1 MAIRHPR
8 ACGREAIS
16 RAPHTA
22 APHEIPAST
31 PSRSL
36 RHLLCALPLLLG
48 VGCAAFGQA
57 TMFPPPAVVRGA
69 AERPEDLPAPH
80 AVPASREAHL
90 GFVQEGTAKTL
101 PISLDTM
108 TELRSPTAE
117 GIPWLL
123 DQLAPGLAKVG
134 S

>member
-1 MAIRHPR
+1 MPAIANASSGTLSQENLGLLNADLVIVTYNDDSLRNSFSHS
-8 ACGREAIS
+8 ALFTG
-16 RAPHTA
+16 
-22 APHEIPAST
+22 IPAVKSG
-31 PSRSL
+31 
-36 RHLLCALPLLLG
+36 HY
-48 VGCAAFGQA
+48 
-57 TMFPPPAVVRGA
+57 
-69 AERPEDLPAPH
+69 
-80 AVPASREAHL
+80 
-90 GFVQEGTAKTL
+90 L